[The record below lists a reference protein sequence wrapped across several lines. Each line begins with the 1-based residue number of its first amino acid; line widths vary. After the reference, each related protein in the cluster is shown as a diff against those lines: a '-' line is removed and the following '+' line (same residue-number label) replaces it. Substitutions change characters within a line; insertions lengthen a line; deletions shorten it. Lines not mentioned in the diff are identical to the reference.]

1 MSVRTAVIL
10 PFRKGSREKGEDYFG
25 SLLPS
30 LQLLFGLLL
39 MPAGFSQ
46 EVGGK
51 AGGRGGGV
59 QAARISSTTGR
70 KSNEQEPTFLRGH
83 RATQTAG
90 RERGSS
96 QFRQTPLYCSP
107 PGGEKERNTPQPL
120 GSLGTCPSQRTCLTS
135 PPSTGLTF
143 HWGEGFSH
151 PVLGAGRATP
161 PPFHKQERQEW
172 IFLLDT
178 QGNPQRTPSSCQPCH
193 ILLWPAKNT
202 CPSPCI
208 YKGHLSIPST
218 THVST
223 QPRFVHILQ

>member
-1 MSVRTAVIL
+1 MSVRTAVLL
-10 PFRKGSREKGEDYFG
+10 PFRKGNREKGDDYFG

-39 MPAGFSQ
+39 MPAGSSE
-46 EVGGK
+46 EVRGK

-83 RATQTAG
+83 RAAQTAG
-90 RERGSS
+90 RER
-96 QFRQTPLYCSP
+96 QQPVQTPLYCSP
-107 PGGEKERNTPQPL
+107 PGEEKECNTPQPL
-120 GSLGTCPSQRTCLTS
+120 GSVGTCPSQRTCLTS

-161 PPFHKQERQEW
+161 PPFTSRRDRNGYFSLRHSRQSSM
-172 IFLLDT
+172 
-178 QGNPQRTPSSCQPCH
+178 NPIQ
-193 ILLWPAKNT
+193 L
-202 CPSPCI
+202 
-208 YKGHLSIPST
+208 
-218 THVST
+218 
-223 QPRFVHILQ
+223 